1 MCGRYVLKR
10 ADLEALLRKL
20 GVRDPREFADRFNV
34 APTTVVPALRRRRGA
49 EAPEVSALQWGLA
62 PLRSGEAGAARLAN
76 ARAEGIATRPTFRD
90 AFRHRRCVVPASG
103 FYEWRTIAGRKFPW
117 YFTRRD
123 GAPLLFAGIWENP
136 PSSGDAGPGTFALIT
151 TAPNALVAEVHD
163 RMPVILPDENLAP
176 WLDPEPGLPEKL
188 QPLLAPLPAEL
199 MTAWPVS
206 PRMNNV
212 RYEAPDCVE
221 PVPPPRPAGE
231 NPDDQLSLGLA

>member
-62 PLRSGEAGAARLAN
+62 PLRSGAARLAN

>member
-20 GVRDPREFADRFNV
+20 GVRDPREFSDRFNI
-34 APTTVVPALRRRRGA
+34 APTTVVPALRRRRDA

-62 PLRSGEAGAARLAN
+62 PLRASEAGAARLAN

-103 FYEWRTIAGRKFPW
+103 FYEWRTIGGRKFPW

-151 TAPNALVAEVHD
+151 TTPNPLVAEVHD
-163 RMPVILPDENLAP
+163 RMPVILPEENLAT
-176 WLDPEPGLPEKL
+176 WLDPEPGVPEKL
-188 QPLLAPLPAEL
+188 QPLLAPLPASSRNSGG
-199 MTAWPVS
+199 MTS
-206 PRMNNV
+206 
-212 RYEAPDCVE
+212 
-221 PVPPPRPAGE
+221 RPAATPRFRRRTTSRSPTPHSPPTAPPSG
-231 NPDDQLSLGLA
+231 